1 MSNQGFGPNGIAK
14 DSNAAKMQKEIGDV
28 KKDSGFA
35 NAQSAGARG
44 EDVGF
49 GTGGITKDSPA
60 AQTQGDIGNVKKGS
74 GFADAQANKK

>member
-14 DSNAAKMQKEIGDV
+14 DSNAAKMQAEIGDV

-35 NAQSAGARG
+35 NGQSAGTRG

-49 GTGGITKDSPA
+49 GTGGIAKDSNA
-60 AQTQGDIGNVKKGS
+60 AKMQGDIGNVKKGT
-74 GFADAQANKK
+74 GFGDAQANKK

>member
-28 KKDSGFA
+28 KKDSGFGD
-35 NAQSAGARG
+35 AQSAGTRG

-49 GTGGITKDSPA
+49 GTGGIAKDSNA
-60 AQTQGDIGNVKKGS
+60 AKMQGDIGNVKKGT
-74 GFADAQANKK
+74 GFGDAQGNKK